1 MEHLDYLEE
10 IHGTDPDAAIIWMHG
25 LGADGY
31 DFKPIARQLN
41 LPDDHSIHFI
51 FPHAPVQPVSIN
63 QGLEVNAWYDILELS
78 LEAKEDHEGISA
90 SMHAIEN
97 LISTKL
103 GHIDPGRIILAGF
116 SQGGAMALH
125 TFLHGRLHFGGI
137 IALSTYLPLRNL
149 AAEADKSR
157 VSGKEIFMA
166 HGTHDEVLP
175 HEIGELAKNILQT
188 LGANISWHSY
198 TMAHE
203 VCHQQIQEIR
213 EWIVQRL
220 EI

>member
-1 MEHLDYLEE
+1 MESLDYLEE
-10 IHGTDPDAAIIWMHG
+10 IHGSNPDAAVIWLHG

-31 DFKPIARQLN
+31 DFKPIVRQLN
-41 LPDDHSIHFI
+41 LPNDHSIHFI

-78 LEAKEDHEGISA
+78 LDAKEDITGITA
-90 SMHAIEN
+90 SMNAVEG
-97 LISTKL
+97 LIQSKFA
-103 GHIDPGRIILAGF
+103 HIDPNRIILAGF

-125 TFLHGRLHFGGI
+125 TFLHGKLCFGGV
-137 IALSTYLPLRNL
+137 IALSTYLPVRHL
-149 AAEADKSR
+149 AAEADKNK
-157 VSGKEIFMA
+157 VSGQNIFMA

-175 HEIGELAKNILQT
+175 HEIGELAKNILLA
-188 LGANISWHSY
+188 LGANISWRSY

-213 EWIVQRL
+213 HWILERL
-220 EI
+220 SR